1 MHQWGDVFTRQ
12 DYIYILIESLKYCQ
26 KEKGLKIYA
35 WVIMRSAAPSNHIHL
50 IVQSEKVHLSDI
62 IRDFKTG
69 LANQFTAKQI
79 IRAIE
84 NNPKESRKKWL
95 LWLLKKE
102 NNRNGEPD
110 LVLGR
115 RIPWRRNLF

>member
-102 NNRNGEPD
+102 NNRTGEPD